1 MTVQTNSSTRTIVYG
16 GLALVAALLLGVL
29 LLSGRNSWSGRGE
42 VVPPEVAGAFS
53 AGLAALDVES
63 NEHAKQLFEAA
74 VHTEP
79 REPALWADLAVAQL
93 RLQDLKSANASLE
106 HAASLAANA
115 PGLAVLRAELLQE
128 EGKTEAAIEQ
138 WRKVYQDQ
146 PDNVAAAY
154 SLVTLLGQL
163 STAEADEERLQLLG
177 KILQAAPDNLRVR
190 CEQARLAATLEK
202 PEPLQESISPLAAM
216 ASRWPAA
223 AQTQLTK
230 VQEAIAA
237 SQFREAAT
245 QLTFLENI
253 LKPQPAYQD
262 SLARLGVASSA
273 AAVGT
278 PVRSFL
284 KLKLPPVEAAAAD
297 LKLTFEV
304 QRSREAADRPDVVLA
319 LFTKED
325 RRPTLLSL
333 SDSELHTGESVLPFP
348 GSSQGPGLAS
358 VLAAD
363 FNDDSLQDLLL
374 AGPEGCHLY
383 LQSKE
388 GSFSRRELELPEAM
402 QPWQAAW
409 ALDLDSDGD
418 LDLALSAGQGRL
430 TWLQNKGDATF
441 TTVESPIE
449 SEAVVQLVSLDLD
462 QDGTPDLATLDAAG
476 AVTVWLSERG
486 GKFSAALKPVSEAM
500 LALAPADWDRDGRFD
515 LVALSSAGEIAS
527 LTLGDDKQWK
537 SATIAK
543 WTQLVETS
551 PAPKAGE
558 MFLDLADLDN
568 NGAVDVI
575 ASTQSHCALWLAD
588 ASGKATR
595 LENAPEM
602 FVTGVCD
609 KNDDGLLDLIGS
621 TADAAVTAM
630 NHSQSGYAWQTI
642 EPRAIPGAGDKRIN
656 SFGVGGRIEVRAGT
670 LVQGALIQGPQVH
683 FGLGNHAQADVARI
697 VWPNGSFQA
706 EFNLAARK
714 ASIAQQRLKGSCP
727 WLFAFDGQQHR
738 FVKDVIW
745 RSPLG
750 LRINGQETAGVM
762 QSEDWVKVPG
772 DLLQESDGKYLLT
785 ITAELWETHYFDHVA
800 LLAVDHPPNTSVLVD
815 ERFVPQE
822 AQRKEVFVT
831 SLPQPVVQA
840 VDQAGQPVDEE
851 LKANDGV
858 YVTSFPLGNYQGR
871 VSDHWIEF
879 GLPDDIDRSTK
890 VLLVGNAWL
899 YPTDSSLNVAISQS
913 KLEPPHDLVLEQQDS
928 AGQWHAV
935 RQNLGFPAGKNK
947 DVVIDIPAEALG
959 GTNRFRLR
967 TNLEIYWDTL
977 GWAYIEED
985 AQTEPTAALLQ
996 VATLRYRGFSKL
1008 KPIDRRRP
1016 DIPLYEVESKSP
1028 CWLDLEGFYTRF
1040 GDVLPLLKE
1049 VEDRYVIMNAGDE
1062 LALEF
1067 AAVPL
1072 KDGQVRDFVLISDG
1086 WEKDGDFNTAF
1097 SRWVLPLPSHDDPQY
1112 DGPLVSL
1119 EQDPVYQR
1127 HAQDWQNY
1135 HTRYV
1140 TPRHFQ
1146 RGLWRAKETDEK
1158 ELQP

>member
-1 MTVQTNSSTRTIVYG
+1 MTEQTNSSTKTILYG
-16 GLALVAALLLGVL
+16 GLALVAALVLGLFLLN
-29 LLSGRNSWSGRGE
+29 GRNTWSGRGE
-42 VVPPEVAGAFS
+42 VVPPEVAGSFS

-74 VHTEP
+74 VQTEP
-79 REPALWADLAVAQL
+79 REPALWADLAVAQM
-93 RLQDLKSANASLE
+93 RLQDLKSAQVSLE
-106 HAASLAANA
+106 KAASLAKEA
-115 PGLAVLRAELLQE
+115 PELAVLRAELLQE
-128 EGKTEAAIEQ
+128 EGNAEAAIEQ
-138 WRKVYQDQ
+138 WRKVYQDR
-146 PDNVAAAY
+146 PNNVAAAY
-154 SLVTLLGQL
+154 SLATLLGQL
-163 STAEADEERLQLLG
+163 STNDADEERLMLLA
-177 KILQAAPDNLRVR
+177 KILQADPNNLRVR

-202 PEPLQESISPLAAM
+202 REALEESVSALNSK
-216 ASRWPAA
+216 ASGGPVA
-223 AQTQLTK
+223 AQSQLSK
-230 VQEAIAA
+230 VKEAVAA

-262 SLARLGVASSA
+262 SLARLGVAPSA

-284 KLKLPPVEAAAAD
+284 KLKLPPVAAAKAD

-304 QRSREAADRPDVVLA
+304 QSQETTGKPDVVLA
-319 LFTKED
+319 MLTQEA
-325 RRPTLLSL
+325 RRPILLTLYQSL
-333 SDSELHTGESVLPFP
+333 LHAGESAIPFP
-348 GSSQGPGLAS
+348 GYSQGAGLAS

-363 FNDDSLQDLLL
+363 FNDDSWQDLVL

-383 LQSKE
+383 LQSKD
-388 GSFSRRELELPEAM
+388 GSFARRELELPEAS

-409 ALDLDSDGD
+409 ALDLESDGD
-418 LDLALSAGQGRL
+418 LDLVLSAGEGRL

-441 TTVESPIE
+441 ATVESPIQ
-449 SEAVVQLVSLDLD
+449 SEAVVQLVPVDLD

-476 AVTVWLSERG
+476 ALTVWLSERG
-486 GKFSAALKPVSEAM
+486 GKFSAPLKPANEAV
-500 LALAPADWDRDGRFD
+500 LALAPADWNRDGRFD
-515 LVALSSAGEIAS
+515 LVALSGTGEIAS

-537 SATIAK
+537 STAIGK
-543 WTQLVETS
+543 WTQLPTS
-551 PAPKAGE
+551 PEPKAGE
-558 MFLDLADLDN
+558 VFLNLADLDN

-575 ASTQSHCALWLAD
+575 VSTHSYCALWLAD
-588 ASGKATR
+588 ASGLATR
-595 LENAPEM
+595 LESVPEM

-609 KNDDGLLDLIGS
+609 MNDDGLLDLIGS
-621 TADAAVTAM
+621 TADAAVTAI
-630 NHSQSGYAWQTI
+630 NHSQAGYAWQTI

-656 SFGVGGRIEVRAGT
+656 AFGVGGRIEVRAGS
-670 LVQGALIQGPQVH
+670 LVQGAMIQGPKVH

-727 WLFAFDGQQHR
+727 WLFAFDGQQYR
-738 FVKDVIW
+738 FVKDLIW

-750 LRINGQETAGVM
+750 LRINGQDTAGVL
-762 QSEDWVKVPG
+762 QTEDWIKVPG
-772 DLLQESDGKYLLT
+772 DLLRESEGKYLLT

-800 LLAVDHPPNTSVLVD
+800 LLAVDHPPNTAVFVD

-822 AQRKEVFVT
+822 MQRKEVFVT
-831 SLPQPVVQA
+831 SLPKPVVQA
-840 VDQAGQPVDEE
+840 IDQAGQRVDDE
-851 LKANDGV
+851 LKTADGI
-858 YVTSFPLGNYQGR
+858 YVTSFPLGDYQGR
-871 VSDHWIEF
+871 ASDHWIEF
-879 GLPDDIDRSTK
+879 ALPDDIDRSRK

-913 KLEPPHDLVLEQQDS
+913 KLEPPLDLVLEQQDS
-928 AGQWHAV
+928 AGQWQLV
-935 RQNLGFPAGKNK
+935 RESLGFPAGKNK
-947 DVVIDIPAEALG
+947 DVVIDIPAEALA

-977 GWAYIEED
+977 GWTYVEQDD
-985 AQTEPTAALLQ
+985 AAELTPAPLQ
-996 VATLRYRGFSKL
+996 VATLRHRGFSKL

-1016 DIPLYEVESKSP
+1016 DTPLYEIESTSP
-1028 CWLDLEGFYTRF
+1028 RWLDLEGFHTRF
-1040 GDVLPLLKE
+1040 GDVLPLLEK

-1067 AAVPL
+1067 AALPL
-1072 KDGQVRDFVLISDG
+1072 KDGCVRDFVMIGDG

-1112 DGPLVSL
+1112 DGPLVNL

-1127 HAQDWQNY
+1127 HAEDWQNY

-1146 RGLWRAKETDEK
+1146 RSLWAERNDEK